1 MNNCRKGQRKETG
14 AFIDLTLAIK
24 SKGTPR
30 KLTLQERG
38 KSGKK
43 PFCYK
48 KDNTECPESYDMGG
62 GTEFLLN

>member
-1 MNNCRKGQRKETG
+1 M

-24 SKGTPR
+24 SKGTPM

-43 PFCYK
+43 SFCYK
-48 KDNTECPESYDMGG
+48 RDNTECPESNDMGG
-62 GTEFLLN
+62 GTDVLLNQEVR